1 MDLEL
6 EDLWA
11 ERAPLGDDD
20 EREPDD
26 GMAL

>member
-6 EDLWA
+6 EDVWA
-11 ERAPLGDDD
+11 ERTPLGDDS
-20 EREPDD
+20 EPEPDD